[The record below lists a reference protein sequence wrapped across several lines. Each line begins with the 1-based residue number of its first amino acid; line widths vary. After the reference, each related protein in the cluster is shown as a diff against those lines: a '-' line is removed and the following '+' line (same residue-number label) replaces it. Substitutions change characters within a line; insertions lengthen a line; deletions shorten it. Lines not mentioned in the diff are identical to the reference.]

1 MMRHSSIVHFER
13 GGIPNSKKLEK
24 RILVRIFE
32 QKGREKEKQRDR
44 ENSGNGTDKGIVFRG
59 AESDRARFLP
69 LRRCG
74 ATVLEFSNINGVSK
88 IRKDSEI
95 LIILIH

>member
-1 MMRHSSIVHFER
+1 MFILR
-13 GGIPNSKKLEK
+13 GGIPNSKKL
-24 RILVRIFE
+24 LVRIFE
-32 QKGREKEKQRDR
+32 QKGREKENR
-44 ENSGNGTDKGIVFRG
+44 EIEKIVENGTDKGIVFRG